1 LQPDTENWEK
11 RERANPESRA
21 AALARSARVC
31 KDFRE
36 PALRVLWRDIPSIGV
51 LVELLS
57 PSAKEVP
64 VWVLVRSIR
73 AEEWTRFQYH
83 ARFVRCCRMPAHEFS
98 GVYRHPVAAT
108 LYHHLSIENSG
119 KPLLPNLEE
128 LEWSQDQPLV
138 TSLFFLL
145 TPSLRRLTI
154 YMREDPYAR
163 RYEESFDQAIH
174 AEEMLLNRVFTL
186 SPRLGYLCL
195 QGTWNRTD
203 VFPEIPR
210 IDSPSPAYRSLD
222 FSHFGSLGMMLNKL
236 ADVHYLT
243 FLSVTAV
250 KLPPLEERPTF
261 KHLRQLVVKE
271 ESPGSSAT
279 FLASAAF
286 PKLRSRR
293 LHMPDARIPDALW
306 QATAIALPHLRKLY
320 VRRARSRHSPQPMD
334 CSVADALRPPAR
346 PPGSAQGRD
355 RLRRVGPGRVDDD
368 VREITR
374 SWPKLQVLKL
384 SHHAS
389 SVRPSLHA
397 LACVERNCPDL
408 TALALPNLCHDNDVP
423 VSDAAAEPPH
433 GLRELRTDGWET
445 NLQSEDLKNFVCTL
459 FPRVKMVTSDVA
471 KQSST

>member
-1 LQPDTENWEK
+1 MFARHALSIPEILLHVFGHLQPDTENWEK
-11 RERANPESRA
+11 RERGNPESRA

-36 PALRVLWRDIPSIGV
+36 PALRVLWRDIPSIDV
-51 LVELLS
+51 LVKLLS

-98 GVYRHPVAAT
+98 GVYRHPVGT
-108 LYHHLSIENSG
+108 TVHHHLSIENTG

-163 RYEESFDQAIH
+163 RYEQSFDQAIH
-174 AEEMLLNRVFTL
+174 AEQMLLNRVFTL

-222 FSHFGSLGMMLNKL
+222 FSHFGSLGMMVNKL
-236 ADVHYLT
+236 ADVPYLT

-286 PKLRSRR
+286 PKLRSLR

-334 CSVADALRPPAR
+334 CSVADALRPLLALV
-346 PPGSAQGRD
+346 D
-355 RLRRVGPGRVDDD
+355 LRRVEIDFGAWALDASDDD

-389 SVRPSLHA
+389 SVRLSLHA

-408 TALALPNLCHDNDVP
+408 TAPALSGIFIHNILVRGVHTQYID
-423 VSDAAAEPPH
+423 
-433 GLRELRTDGWET
+433 R
-445 NLQSEDLKNFVCTL
+445 
-459 FPRVKMVTSDVA
+459 A
-471 KQSST
+471 K